1 MSYAPETE
9 RAAALSRAASAAI
22 EEITDSEW
30 PVHLAEALRE
40 LEVTW
45 QESAEVCADVAW
57 RARAAKNSAL
67 DLLTPEHV
75 TDSSADPVIW
85 QTYRHLYLSTLRFD
99 FRCHTMESLMHKVPV
114 SVLNEDPYSEA
125 LYAFSR
131 LGQSRP
137 DGLAVMDRVLV
148 ASSGH
153 PKTVHVLL
161 HGVWLGSLLPGRA
174 PMLLALVGLLP
185 EGGLND
191 PIALFRMAS
200 ARRSLG
206 QYPEALTAIGHAL
219 DLLPPGDPAVQ
230 ADLVREHALI
240 TTAYDLSQRARASR
254 NITHS

>member
-1 MSYAPETE
+1 MTYAPETE
-9 RAAALSRAASAAI
+9 RAAALSRAASAAT
-22 EEITDSEW
+22 EAITGSEW
-30 PVHLAEALRE
+30 PTLLAEALRE
-40 LEVTW
+40 LDATW
-45 QESAEVCADVAW
+45 QESAELCADVAW
-57 RARAAKNSAL
+57 QARAAGNSVL
-67 DLLTPEHV
+67 GLLTPEHV

-99 FRCHTMESLMHKVPV
+99 FRCHTLESLMHKVPV

-131 LGQSRP
+131 LGQSRS

-148 ASSGH
+148 ASAGH

-161 HGVWLGSLLPGRA
+161 HGVWLGGLLPGRA
-174 PMLLALVGLLP
+174 PLLLALVGLLP

-191 PIALFRMAS
+191 PIGLFRMAS

-240 TTAYDLSQRARASR
+240 TTAYDLSKRARASR
-254 NITHS
+254 NITPS

>member
-1 MSYAPETE
+1 MTYTPETE
-9 RAAALSRAASAAI
+9 QAAALSRAASAAI

-99 FRCHTMESLMHKVPV
+99 FRCHVMESLMHKVPV

-137 DGLAVMDRVLV
+137 DGLAVMDRVLA

-254 NITHS
+254 NTTHS